1 MNADALSLEAGG
13 ELAPVLSALPG
24 TTRRKNGSGFTPA
37 TPKSPLLRAAA
48 ARGAI
53 AQTDA
58 KSLLAGATGARG
70 AIESSPAMPKAAAQ
84 SGQTGTRKLSQA
96 QLEARAQQRS
106 EDDELIREAQ
116 RGDRSAFDSLVRRYD
131 QSVLRLALHM
141 LGNEQDAQD
150 VHQEAFL
157 KAYRHLGNFRF
168 ECSFYT
174 WLYRIVTN
182 LCLDHLRRRKSRRE
196 DAATVVDVHGD
207 EMDLLSNV
215 SDTRAMANPARE
227 LDRKRMGE
235 RINEA
240 LSKLTPRERTVFEL
254 KHYQGLK
261 LRTIGE
267 MLSTTEET
275 AKNTLFRA
283 TRKLRA
289 NLAEL
294 KGQ

>member
-1 MNADALSLEAGG
+1 MNAEALGLNPGGEIEIAAANSVSTGASRLRRVSPFALSLGVRS
-13 ELAPVLSALPG
+13 PLSADLVSGDAGALPVESLPG
-24 TTRRKNGSGFTPA
+24 MP
-37 TPKSPLLRAAA
+37 RAV
-48 ARGAI
+48 
-53 AQTDA
+53 AQ
-58 KSLLAGATGARG
+58 TGARG
-70 AIESSPAMPKAAAQ
+70 A
-84 SGQTGTRKLSQA
+84 KLTQA
-96 QLEARAQQRS
+96 QLDARAQQRT
-106 EDDELIREAQ
+106 EDDDLIREAQ
-116 RGDRSAFDSLVRRYD
+116 SGQRTAFDTLVRRYD

-150 VHQEAFL
+150 VHQEAFI

-182 LCLDHLRRRKSRRE
+182 LCLDQLRRRKSRRE
-196 DAATVVDVHGD
+196 DPATVLDSSGD
-207 EMDLLSNV
+207 EMDLMANITDDRS
-215 SDTRAMANPARE
+215 MANPGRE
-227 LDRKRMGE
+227 LDRKVMGE
-235 RINEA
+235 CIASA
-240 LSKLTPRERTVFEL
+240 LDKLTPRERTVFEL

-294 KGQ
+294 RP

>member
-1 MNADALSLEAGG
+1 MAKA
-13 ELAPVLSALPG
+13 
-24 TTRRKNGSGFTPA
+24 A
-37 TPKSPLLRAAA
+37 TQ
-48 ARGAI
+48 RGARSGKL
-53 AQTDA
+53 T
-58 KSLLAGATGARG
+58 
-70 AIESSPAMPKAAAQ
+70 AAQ
-84 SGQTGTRKLSQA
+84 M
-96 QLEARAQQRS
+96 EARAQQRV

-116 RGDRSAFDSLVRRYD
+116 RGERTSFDALVRRYD

-150 VHQEAFL
+150 VYQEAFI

-182 LCLDHLRRRKSRRE
+182 LCLDQLRRRKSRRE
-196 DAATVVDVHGD
+196 DPATALDQSGD
-207 EMDLLSNV
+207 EMDLMANITDDRS
-215 SDTRAMANPARE
+215 MANPARE
-227 LDRKRMGE
+227 LERQVLGDR
-235 RINEA
+235 IASA
-240 LSKLTPRERTVFEL
+240 LDTLTPRERTVFEL

-289 NLAEL
+289 NLVGAR
-294 KGQ
+294 

>member
-1 MNADALSLEAGG
+1 MNADALSLEAGR
-13 ELAPVLSALPG
+13 ELSPALSAVAKSARG
-24 TTRRKNGSGFTPA
+24 RSAITITPA
-37 TPKSPLLRAAA
+37 GRITALL
-48 ARGAI
+48 
-53 AQTDA
+53 DA
-58 KSLLAGATGARG
+58 SATATLRT
-70 AIESSPAMPKAAAQ
+70 IESSPTMPKTAAQ
-84 SGQTGTRKLSQA
+84 SGTKTDRNGGKLTQA
-96 QLEARAQQRS
+96 QIEARALQRT
-106 EDDELIREAQ
+106 EDDDLIREAQ
-116 RGDRSAFDSLVRRYD
+116 RGDRTAFDSLVRRYD

-196 DAATVVDVHGD
+196 DPATVIDSRGD

-215 SDTRAMANPARE
+215 SDTRSMANPARE

-235 RINEA
+235 SINEA
-240 LSKLTPRERTVFEL
+240 LDKQTPRERTVFEL

-267 MLSTTEET
+267 MLNTTEET

-289 NLAEL
+289 QLADL
-294 KGQ
+294 KERKA

>member
-1 MNADALSLEAGG
+1 MNAEALSLEAGG
-13 ELAPVLSALPG
+13 KLAPALSAIAGGARGRSIDRL
-24 TTRRKNGSGFTPA
+24 
-37 TPKSPLLRAAA
+37 AAA
-48 ARGAI
+48 ARISALL
-53 AQTDA
+53 DA
-58 KSLLAGATGARG
+58 ATAAYADAPG
-70 AIESSPAMPKAAAQ
+70 AIESSPTMPKAAAQ
-84 SGQTGTRKLSQA
+84 SGTKTDRSGGRLTQA
-96 QLEARAQQRS
+96 QMDARALQRT
-106 EDDELIREAQ
+106 EDDDLIREAQ
-116 RGDRSAFDSLVRRYD
+116 HGERTAFDSLVRRYD

-150 VHQEAFL
+150 VNQEAFL

-196 DAATVVDVHGD
+196 DPATVIDSRGD
-207 EMDLLSNV
+207 EIDLLSNI

-227 LDRKRMGE
+227 LDRKSMGE
-235 RINEA
+235 SINEA
-240 LSKLTPRERTVFEL
+240 LDKLTPRERTVFEL

-261 LRTIGE
+261 LRTIGD
-267 MLSTTEET
+267 MLNTTEET

-289 NLAEL
+289 HLADL
-294 KGQ
+294 KERKA

>member
-1 MNADALSLEAGG
+1 MPVSSAIRESAARLSRSRPPGVA
-13 ELAPVLSALPG
+13 ASAL
-24 TTRRKNGSGFTPA
+24 
-37 TPKSPLLRAAA
+37 LRSAAA
-48 ARGAI
+48 A
-53 AQTDA
+53 
-58 KSLLAGATGARG
+58 G
-70 AIESSPAMPKAAAQ
+70 AIELSLGMPKAAAQ
-84 SGQTGTRKLSQA
+84 SGQTGGRRLTQA
-96 QLEARAQQRS
+96 QLDARAQQRS

-174 WLYRIVTN
+174 WLYRIATN

-196 DAATVVDVHGD
+196 DAATLVDAHGE
-207 EMDLLSNV
+207 EMDLLANV
-215 SDTRAMANPARE
+215 SDGRSMANPARE
-227 LDRKRMGE
+227 LDRKRMGA
-235 RINEA
+235 RINDA
-240 LSKLTPRERTVFEL
+240 LSKLTPRERMVFEL

>member
-1 MNADALSLEAGG
+1 MNAETAGMN
-13 ELAPVLSALPG
+13 LANGLGVGVSRANG
-24 TTRRKNGSGFTPA
+24 QESQRKV
-37 TPKSPLLRAAA
+37 AA
-48 ARGAI
+48 ARRPSPFALGFQGGTIQASNTGI
-53 AQTDA
+53 EVE
-58 KSLLAGATGARG
+58 SL
-70 AIESSPAMPKAAAQ
+70 PVMPKVAT
-84 SGQTGTRKLSQA
+84 QTGTRGGKLTPA
-96 QLEARAQQRS
+96 QIEARAQQRS

-116 RGDRSAFDSLVRRYD
+116 RGERTSFDALVRRYD

-141 LGNEQDAQD
+141 LQNEQDAQD
-150 VHQEAFL
+150 VHQEAFI

-182 LCLDHLRRRKSRRE
+182 LCLDQMRRRKSRRE
-196 DAATVVDVHGD
+196 DPATVLDASGD
-207 EMDLLSNV
+207 EMDLMANV
-215 SDTRAMANPARE
+215 TDDRAMANPARE
-227 LDRKRMGE
+227 LDRKVMGQQ
-235 RINEA
+235 INSA
-240 LSKLTPRERTVFEL
+240 LDKLTPRERTVFEL

-289 NLAEL
+289 NLV
-294 KGQ
+294 GVR

>member
-1 MNADALSLEAGG
+1 
-13 ELAPVLSALPG
+13 
-24 TTRRKNGSGFTPA
+24 
-37 TPKSPLLRAAA
+37 
-48 ARGAI
+48 
-53 AQTDA
+53 
-58 KSLLAGATGARG
+58 
-70 AIESSPAMPKAAAQ
+70 
-84 SGQTGTRKLSQA
+84 
-96 QLEARAQQRS
+96 
-106 EDDELIREAQ
+106 
-116 RGDRSAFDSLVRRYD
+116 VRRYD

-150 VHQEAFL
+150 VHQEAFI

-182 LCLDHLRRRKSRRE
+182 LCLDQLRRRKSRRE
-196 DAATVVDVHGD
+196 DPATVLDASGD
-207 EMDLLSNV
+207 EMDLMANITDDRS
-215 SDTRAMANPARE
+215 MANPARE
-227 LDRKRMGE
+227 LDRKVMSQS
-235 RINEA
+235 IHEA
-240 LSKLTPRERTVFEL
+240 LDKLTPRERTVFEL

-289 NLAEL
+289 SLAEL
-294 KGQ
+294 RG

>member
-1 MNADALSLEAGG
+1 MSTSDAS
-13 ELAPVLSALPG
+13 VLSVGDGRRRVSPFALG
-24 TTRRKNGSGFTPA
+24 LLDAQGSGNA
-37 TPKSPLLRAAA
+37 VKSAVMPNSA
-48 ARGAI
+48 
-53 AQTDA
+53 AQTGVRA
-58 KSLLAGATGARG
+58 KLTA
-70 AIESSPAMPKAAAQ
+70 EQM
-84 SGQTGTRKLSQA
+84 
-96 QLEARAQQRS
+96 EARQLARA
-106 EDDELIREAQ
+106 EDDELIRAAQ
-116 RGDRSAFDSLVRRYD
+116 KGERSAFDSLVRRYD
-131 QSVLRLALHM
+131 RSVLRLALHM

-182 LCLDHLRRRKSRRE
+182 LCLDQMRRRKSRRE
-196 DAATVVDVHGD
+196 DPSTVLDSSGA
-207 EMDLLSNV
+207 EMDLMANLT
-215 SDTRAMANPARE
+215 DGRASANPARE
-227 LDRKRMGE
+227 LERKTMNTA
-235 RINEA
+235 IQSALNE
-240 LSKLTPRERTVFEL
+240 LTPRERMVFEL

-289 NLAEL
+289 RLADVR
-294 KGQ
+294 

>member
-1 MNADALSLEAGG
+1 MNADALSLETGR
-13 ELAPVLSALPG
+13 ELAPAFSTIAG
-24 TTRRKNGSGFTPA
+24 ARGRSFDRFT
-37 TPKSPLLRAAA
+37 AA
-48 ARGAI
+48 ARISALLGA
-53 AQTDA
+53 AADT
-58 KSLLAGATGARG
+58 LGT
-70 AIESSPAMPKAAAQ
+70 IESSPTMPKAAAQ
-84 SGQTGTRKLSQA
+84 SGTKQERSGGKLTPA
-96 QLEARAQQRS
+96 QIEARALQRT
-106 EDDELIREAQ
+106 EDDDLIREAQ
-116 RGDRSAFDSLVRRYD
+116 RGDRAAFDSLVRRYD

-150 VHQEAFL
+150 VNQEAFL

-196 DAATVVDVHGD
+196 DPATIIDSRGD
-207 EMDLLSNV
+207 ELDLMSNI
-215 SDTRAMANPARE
+215 SDTRSMANPARE

-235 RINEA
+235 SINQA
-240 LSKLTPRERTVFEL
+240 LDKLTPRERTVFEL

-267 MLSTTEET
+267 MLNTTEET

-289 NLAEL
+289 NLADL
-294 KGQ
+294 KERKAQS

>member
-1 MNADALSLEAGG
+1 MNADALSLENGG
-13 ELAPVLSALPG
+13 QLSPVPSSVARARTVG
-24 TTRRKNGSGFTPA
+24 TFTPA
-37 TPKSPLLRAAA
+37 RLSAV
-48 ARGAI
+48 ARVA
-53 AQTDA
+53 
-58 KSLLAGATGARG
+58 
-70 AIESSPAMPKAAAQ
+70 AIESSPTMPKAAAQ
-84 SGQTGTRKLSQA
+84 SGRGSAKLTQA
-96 QLEARAQQRS
+96 QLDARAQQRT
-106 EDDELIREAQ
+106 EDDDLIREAQ
-116 RGDRSAFDSLVRRYD
+116 RGDRTAFDALVRRYD

-196 DAATVVDVHGD
+196 DPSTILDSHGD
-207 EMDLLSNV
+207 EMDLLTNV
-215 SDTRAMANPARE
+215 SDNRSMANPARE
-227 LDRKRMGE
+227 LDRKRMGQC
-235 RINEA
+235 INEA
-240 LSKLTPRERTVFEL
+240 LERLTPRERTVFEL

-267 MLSTTEET
+267 MLNTTEET

-289 NLAEL
+289 HLADL
-294 KGQ
+294 KQGRT

>member
-1 MNADALSLEAGG
+1 MNADVVSLEAGG
-13 ELAPVLSALPG
+13 ELAPVLSAI
-24 TTRRKNGSGFTPA
+24 TRNTRSRNVGGFAPA
-37 TPKSPLLRAAA
+37 VQRSALLNAAA
-48 ARGAI
+48 TIGAS
-53 AQTDA
+53 
-58 KSLLAGATGARG
+58 SLGT
-70 AIESSPAMPKAAAQ
+70 IESSPAMPKATAQ
-84 SGQTGTRKLSQA
+84 PGTRNDRAGGKLTQA
-96 QLEARAQQRS
+96 QIEARALQRT
-106 EDDELIREAQ
+106 EDDDLIRQAQ
-116 RGDRSAFDSLVRRYD
+116 RGDRASFDSLVRRYD

-196 DAATVVDVHGD
+196 DPATMIDSRGD
-207 EMDLLSNV
+207 EMDLMANI
-215 SDTRAMANPARE
+215 SDTRSMANPARE
-227 LDRKRMGE
+227 LDRIRMGE
-235 RINEA
+235 CINEA
-240 LSKLTPRERTVFEL
+240 LAKLTPRERTVFEL

-261 LRTIGE
+261 LRTIGD
-267 MLSTTEET
+267 MLNTTEET

-283 TRKLRA
+283 TRKLRT

-294 KGQ
+294 RGGKA

>member
-1 MNADALSLEAGG
+1 MNADALGLDAGAS
-13 ELAPVLSALPG
+13 LAPSLAAIARRGRGVSTLPPTVRISALLGAASLGAASRMGASSLG
-24 TTRRKNGSGFTPA
+24 TV
-37 TPKSPLLRAAA
+37 
-48 ARGAI
+48 
-53 AQTDA
+53 
-58 KSLLAGATGARG
+58 
-70 AIESSPAMPKAAAQ
+70 ESSPAMAKAATQ
-84 SGQTGTRKLSQA
+84 SGRTGNGGKLTQA
-96 QLEARAQQRS
+96 QIEARALQRT

-141 LGNEQDAQD
+141 LANEQDAQD

-182 LCLDHLRRRKSRRE
+182 LCLDQLRRRKSRRE
-196 DAATVVDVHGD
+196 DPATVLDSSGD
-207 EMDLLSNV
+207 EMDLLSNI

-235 RINEA
+235 SINLA
-240 LSKLTPRERTVFEL
+240 LDKLTPRERMVFEL

-261 LRTIGE
+261 LRTIGD

-294 KGQ
+294 RASSS